1 MNYVQFHVGD
11 WDSSTRLLS
20 PMEKGIYIDLLMLY
34 YSLERPLMRSECDRI
49 ARAYAT
55 DEKIAME
62 YVLERFFEFDGESY
76 SQVRCDKEIAVCR
89 EKSEKAAKSAKSRW
103 SKMQTQCE
111 RNANAMRTQ
120 CDGNANQEPITN
132 NQYIKEIYKEKEVA
146 DAPESS
152 SFSSN
157 DGLEDGKAE
166 KQARARKFDVTTLPY
181 EWFVDAVDI
190 CPDLDAYKLFDAFSD
205 YWTNVS
211 GAKGKKIDWKRTW
224 RNYLRD
230 LPSWKRENYL
240 RDGGLVWDGKPWR
253 RPVDPDST
261 LGRFYAM
268 QEAAQSASKR
278 EEDLLAVAER
288 FAKGMGL
295 TDHDQIQS

>member
-20 PMEKGIYIDLLMLY
+20 PLEKGVYIDLLMLY

-49 ARAYAT
+49 ARAYA
-55 DEKIAME
+55 DEEKTALE
-62 YVLERFFEFDGESY
+62 YVLERFFKFDGESY
-76 SQVRCDKEIAVCR
+76 VHERCDKEIANCR

-103 SKMQTQCE
+103 SKMQTQSE
-111 RNANAMRTQ
+111 RNTNAVRTQ
-120 CDGNANQEPITN
+120 CDSNANQEPITN

-146 DAPESS
+146 DAPGSS

-181 EWFVDAVDI
+181 EWFIDAVDI
-190 CPDLDAYKLFDAFSD
+190 CPDLDAYKLFESFSD

-230 LPSWKRENYL
+230 LPSWKRENYV
-240 RDGGLVWDGKPWR
+240 REGGLVWDGKPWR
-253 RPVDPDST
+253 RPVDPDSS
-261 LGRFYAM
+261 LGRYYAM
-268 QEAAQSASKR
+268 QEDAIKQSKA
-278 EEDLLAVAER
+278 EDELLAYAETR
-288 FAKGMGL
+288 LKNFGL
-295 TDHDQIQS
+295 INHDPF